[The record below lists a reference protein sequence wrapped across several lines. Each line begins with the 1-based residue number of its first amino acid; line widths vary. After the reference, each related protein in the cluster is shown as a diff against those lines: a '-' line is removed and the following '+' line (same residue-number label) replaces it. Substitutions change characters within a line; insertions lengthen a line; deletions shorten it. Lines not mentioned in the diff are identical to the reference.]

1 MIYQGFA
8 SVYDELMSHAPYD
21 QWTKWI
27 ETSLP
32 EKGRILDLACGT
44 GEISIRLAEKGFE
57 VTGIDLSEEML
68 SYAQQKV
75 SSNQPILFLQQDMRE
90 ITGFDGQ
97 FDAVAICCDSL
108 NYLKT
113 KNDVIE
119 TFKSVFRVL
128 KPEGILLF
136 DVHSSYKIAEV
147 FPDSTF
153 ADQTK
158 ISVIFGRALPE
169 VKSFLSFMICRFLC
183 GTEKRM
189 TALMRRTSKER
200 SQ

>member
-128 KPEGILLF
+128 KPEAFCCLMFIHLIKLPKSFRIAHLL
-136 DVHSSYKIAEV
+136 
-147 FPDSTF
+147 TR
-153 ADQTK
+153 TK

>member
-1 MIYQGFA
+1 
-8 SVYDELMSHAPYD
+8 
-21 QWTKWI
+21 
-27 ETSLP
+27 
-32 EKGRILDLACGT
+32 CGT

-68 SYAQQKV
+68 SYAQQKA

-119 TFKSVFRVL
+119 TVKPVDSNPKVPQTRVVERYVEL
-128 KPEGILLF
+128 RDF
-136 DVHSSYKIAEV
+136 W
-147 FPDSTF
+147 
-153 ADQTK
+153 
-158 ISVIFGRALPE
+158 GRRWQVEQRELG
-169 VKSFLSFMICRFLC
+169 V
-183 GTEKRM
+183 
-189 TALMRRTSKER
+189 RRVG
-200 SQ
+200 